1 MQARQIS
8 ENYIRL
14 RVRAAQYQDAGF
26 CDIKDNLEEVEV
38 CEVRCFF
45 KSICV
50 NTPGW
55 RKAIKPGKSVLVG
68 KVEELNME
76 GLREAMDLPDHV
88 THPI

>member
-1 MQARQIS
+1 MLDVGLGCHKKVA
-8 ENYIRL
+8 
-14 RVRAAQYQDAGF
+14 VR
-26 CDIKDNLEEVEV
+26 EVIW
-38 CEVRCFF
+38 FF

-68 KVEELNME
+68 KVLELNME